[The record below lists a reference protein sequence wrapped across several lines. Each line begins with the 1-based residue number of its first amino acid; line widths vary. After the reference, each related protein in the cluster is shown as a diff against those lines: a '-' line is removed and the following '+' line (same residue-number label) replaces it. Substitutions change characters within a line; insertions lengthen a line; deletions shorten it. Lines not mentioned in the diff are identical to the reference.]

1 MAKQIAVI
9 LCSINLDNQ
18 KKILKGLM
26 AAAKETDSNLYV
38 FTNYVGMRESEESVL
53 SSYRIMELPDFR
65 KFDGLIMAINTVHL
79 PPTVDYIM
87 EQIKETNVP
96 VVSIDREFDGMSCV
110 KISSYDAEFE
120 MVEHM
125 IVEHGY
131 RDIYYVSGP
140 PQNRE
145 AELRYQAYR
154 DALRKHDIPFREEYV
169 YQGMFTMQSGID
181 AANHF
186 IKDGKCPSCIIC
198 GNDAMALGVME
209 VLQTR
214 GYSVPEDVAITGFDN
229 GELSELSFP
238 PLTTIDKNQYEIGR
252 KAVYEVLAL
261 VHGKTPQTHV
271 IPCKLENRGSCG
283 CNRKKRIDAKLLK
296 KKYIGQQ
303 LITERMSDVTRNMMA
318 DLSGKSSVDA
328 ILEVIKKYILQAE
341 LGNFYLCLC
350 EKEKVFH
357 MPEKNIGRN
366 IDILQVN
373 SSFTDKIHVPL
384 AYEGGEFYSYPNFEK
399 GMVLPEKCRNKSSG
413 NVYVVTPCF
422 FQKCCYGYSVCANAG
437 TVVENSLYYSWMMN
451 IGVALENARSR
462 MLLEDAVV
470 KLNSMWSYDMLTKL
484 YNRAGFYYEAKPLLD
499 SPKQHDES
507 AFIAFFN
514 LDGLKIINDTNGHEA
529 GDLLIQA
536 MADCIRYNLK
546 DNMLAMRYG
555 GDEFV
560 VFGGFTDRKDVE
572 DVMDGIQ
579 ESIKA
584 LNDSGRYDFKLS
596 TSIGGSGYKATE
608 IEDLSILIDLADQN
622 MYLEKRRKKAQKE
635 KES

>member
-1 MAKQIAVI
+1 MARQIAVI

-26 AAAKETDSNLYV
+26 AAAEETDTNLYI

-96 VVSIDREFDGMSCV
+96 VVSIDREFEGMSCV

-125 IVEHGY
+125 ITEHGY
-131 RDIYYVSGP
+131 RDIHYVTGP
-140 PQNRE
+140 LMNRE
-145 AELRYQAYR
+145 AALRYQAYQ
-154 DALRKHDIPFREEYV
+154 DALTKYDIPFREEYV
-169 YQGMFTMQSGID
+169 YEGMFTMQSGID

-209 VLQTR
+209 VLQAK
-214 GYSVPEDVAITGFDN
+214 GYSVPEDVAITGFDS
-229 GELSELSFP
+229 GEFSELSFP
-238 PLTTIDKNQYEIGR
+238 PLTTIDKNQYEVGR

-261 VHGKTPQTHV
+261 AEGKTPETHI

-296 KKYIGQQ
+296 KKYIDQQ
-303 LITERMSDVTRNMMA
+303 LITERMSDVARNMMA

-328 ILEVIKKYILQAE
+328 ILDVIKKYVLQAE
-341 LGNFYLCLC
+341 LGDFYLCLC

-366 IDILQVN
+366 IDIMQVN
-373 SSFTDKIHVPL
+373 SSFTDNIYIPL
-384 AYEGGEFYSYPNFEK
+384 AYEDGEFYSYPYFER
-399 GMVLPEKCRNKSSG
+399 GMVLPEECREKSGG
-413 NVYVVTPCF
+413 NIYVITPCF

-462 MLLEDAVV
+462 MLLEDAVI

-484 YNRAGFYYEAKPLLD
+484 YNRAGFYYEAKTLLD
-499 SPKQHDES
+499 NMKYRDENV
-507 AFIAFFN
+507 FIFFFD
-514 LDGLKIINDTNGHEA
+514 LDGLKIINDSKGHEA

-560 VFGGFTDRKDVE
+560 VFGGFSDRNDAE
-572 DVMDGIQ
+572 DVLNGIQ
-579 ESIKA
+579 ESIA
-584 LNDSGRYDFKLS
+584 TLNASNRYGFKLS
-596 TSIGGSGYKATE
+596 TSIGCSEYKATE
-608 IEDLSILIDLADQN
+608 IEDLSVLIDLADQN
-622 MYLEKRRKKAQKE
+622 MYLEKRRKKAQKN
-635 KES
+635 KI